1 MSQKLLDEGLSA
13 ADRLAWLRLIRSENV
28 GPITFRQLL
37 TRYGSAAAAL
47 EALPELAA
55 RGGRRNRLRLAP
67 LKAAESEL
75 SGLERLGGRFI
86 ALQDPDYPPALAALE
101 DAPPL
106 LAVLGNSGLLA
117 GPLVAI
123 VGARNASANGRRLAH
138 RLAFDLASAG
148 LSVASGLA
156 RGIDAAAHRGA
167 LDAETQPS
175 TVAVI
180 AGGLSTV
187 YPPEHEALQAEVAA
201 KGLLVSEAPLTVQPQ
216 ARHFPRRNRLVS
228 GLSLG
233 VLVVE
238 GARRSGSLI
247 TARLAGE
254 QGREV
259 MAIPGS
265 PLDPRAQG
273 PNSLIQQGA
282 SLIQSADD
290 VLDCLRPLMTG
301 RLAAPAP
308 PDFQPGPAGVA
319 DETELSAARAEVLDL
334 LSPTPVA
341 VDEVLRRCH
350 FSPPVVQTI
359 LLELELAGRLER
371 QAGNRVALIA

>member
-1 MSQKLLDEGLSA
+1 MTSEELPEGE
-13 ADRLAWLRLIRSENV
+13 RLARLRLIRSENV

-37 TRYGSAAAAL
+37 LRFGSAAAAL
-47 EALPELAA
+47 DALPSLAA
-55 RGGRRNRLRLAP
+55 SGGRRGRLKVCPIEPAR
-67 LKAAESEL
+67 AEL
-75 SGLERLGGRFI
+75 VALRRLGARMITLGE
-86 ALQDPDYPPALAALE
+86 ALYPEALAAID
-101 DAPPL
+101 DAPPVIAVKGRREL
-106 LAVLGNSGLLA
+106 LRVPML
-117 GPLVAI
+117 AI
-123 VGARNASANGRRLAH
+123 VGARNASANGRTFARRLAQA
-138 RLAFDLASAG
+138 LAGRG
-148 LSVASGLA
+148 LVIASGLA

-167 LDAETQPS
+167 LDAGAAGGTL
-175 TVAVI
+175 AVI
-180 AGGLSTV
+180 AGGLDSV
-187 YPPEHEALQAEVAA
+187 YPPEHAALQEEVAA
-201 KGLLVSEAPLTVQPQ
+201 KGLLVSEAPLGTEPQ

-247 TARLAGE
+247 TARLAAE

-273 PNSLIQQGA
+273 PNSLIRQGA
-282 SLIQSADD
+282 TLVQSAED
-290 VLDCLRPLMTG
+290 VIECLQPLVGRPF
-301 RLAAPAP
+301 AQAPAP
-308 PDFQPGPAGVA
+308 DPGIRASPEPGPR
-319 DETELSAARAEVLDL
+319 ETSQARAEIEEL

-341 VDEVLRRCH
+341 VDEVLRRCQL
-350 FSPPVVQTI
+350 SAPLVQAV